1 MVRNLKKLKKRD
13 FISEIDSNVFSKKKS
28 DELIQETFRLIE
40 TYMKD
45 SSPKQV
51 NIPGSLLRTFME
63 KISKSKLTIESKVWT
78 LEEDFETLFLPIRSM
93 IFSELSVDS
102 YPRFIL
108 SDYYLGVGQHKNEI
122 VDLLPMREIA
132 KRRATGKNL
141 PAFELTNTKNLT
153 ILSPRDKVLKS
164 QQNQQQEEIDPTD
177 EEIVFVETSSTSKNS
192 SPVSKSNKVK
202 DKLINMATKR
212 PNSTPESSLS
222 SVGEDYLSDSLK
234 TVDGSFYISSQDDDF
249 DFQTDMTMENF
260 GEEVAEELMKM
271 SLKEVIENELGRRHF
286 ENFMKKNSQQ
296 SFTALDFLN
305 THYFFLELCENTNS
319 NDYETCAQLIGEKYI
334 HNENFIKQLLLI
346 ELNTSYASVNDSRI
360 VKEIKKISQKLRDKE
375 ISSTMFE
382 TVAVCVLSFYEII
395 YHDFSQS
402 LEYLE
407 MEHEIFEKERNKN
420 LKTTTIKGAVS
431 KYLNIKEESDLV
443 ELIKKAR
450 NKKNGIRGYGV
461 FLYQFKKYDRCW
473 KGKNFGEWLKT
484 NYKLK
489 DSQVLEV
496 GEQLLQECYFHHILD
511 TKQFELNSNIY
522 RFNLD
527 DDSKV
532 LNTHRKFIGVPLSAM
547 IVTQRLQKS
556 LLVLHTKFITDNG
569 VDYAALAKS
578 DEFRD
583 YCNSSIELQS
593 VRNFKNSNVFPDES

>member
-1 MVRNLKKLKKRD
+1 LKIFLLPNLTKNHGEKINKTKENRN
-13 FISEIDSNVFSKKKS
+13 FINEIDENVFSKKKS

-51 NIPGSLLRTFME
+51 NIPGSLLRNFMN
-63 KISKSKLTIESKVWT
+63 KIQESKLTKESKVWT
-78 LEEDFETLFLPIRSM
+78 LEDDFESLFLPIRSM

-108 SDYYLGVGQHKNEI
+108 SDFYLGAGHHKNEI
-122 VDLLPMREIA
+122 VELLPMREIA

-153 ILSPRDKVLKS
+153 ILSPRDKNAPLEKS
-164 QQNQQQEEIDPTD
+164 QQEESTD
-177 EEIVFVETSSTSKNS
+177 EDIFLINTSKSS
-192 SPVSKSNKVK
+192 SPATKTNNKVK
-202 DKLINMATKR
+202 DKLINMAKR
-212 PNSTPESSLS
+212 PSTPESSLS
-222 SVGEDYLSDSLK
+222 SAGEDYLSDSLK
-234 TVDGSFYISSQDDDF
+234 TVDGSFYINSQDDDF

-260 GEEVAEELMKM
+260 GEEVAEEFTKM
-271 SLKEVIENELGRRHF
+271 TLKEVIENELGRKHF
-286 ENFMKKNSQQ
+286 ENFMKKSSQQ

-375 ISSTMFE
+375 ISSNMFE
-382 TVAVCVLSFYEII
+382 TVVVCVLSFYDII
-395 YHDFSQS
+395 YNDFSQS

-420 LKTTTIKGAVS
+420 LKTTTIKGAVA

-450 NKKNGIRGYGV
+450 SKKNGIRGYGV

-473 KGKNFGEWLKT
+473 KGKNFGEWLKV
-484 NYKLK
+484 NFKLK
-489 DSQVLEV
+489 DSQILEV

-522 RFNLD
+522 RFNVD

-532 LNTHRKFIGVPLSAM
+532 LNTHRKFIGIPLSAM

-593 VRNFKNSNVFPDES
+593 VNEIYLLT